1 MKKEINNEMVNE
13 LVLYINNTRN
23 VYENI
28 QLVCKNLARKK
39 CKGIYDEQKAV
50 KAFYNL
56 VNYAQQ
62 QYYREF
68 GGASAWYLL
77 ANTATRQAVAKE
89 LLEYYQEDIEELMQS
104 L

>member
-28 QLVCKNLARKK
+28 QLVCKKLARKK

-68 GGASAWYLL
+68 GGASTWYLL

-89 LLEYYQEDIEELMQS
+89 LLEYYQEDIEELTQS